1 MRRAAVLWVVSAAGL
16 AAGACAEARDDARPP
31 AVLLVSIDTLRAD
44 HVGLYGYERDTTPF
58 LDRFAAGATVFERAF
73 TTAPWT
79 LPAHMTMLTGLFP
92 AQHGVVRED
101 VALAPGIPLLAERL
115 RAAGYQT
122 LALYYPCWI
131 GERHG
136 FERGFD
142 VFRAH
147 DSIEQARA
155 HAAEELARLDR
166 TRPWFLFFHVFDVHD
181 GPLATGEHM
190 LYASPPPYQDWFM
203 PDAAAKLP
211 DVPPDELWESENL
224 LDAEERAALVALY
237 DGGIRHVDANLALLF
252 EALEGDGW
260 LADTLVI
267 VTSDHG
273 ESLAQ
278 RGRLDGHGELAQ
290 EGLHVPLVVRHPRG
304 VAAGT
309 RVAAPVHLGD
319 VVPTVLALAGLEADP
334 RLPGRD
340 LFDALPPDRVITGTY
355 LPNEFVVRWPEK
367 LVHRE
372 GTGTAAFDLER
383 DPLERAVKPAQAARF
398 RALQAEA
405 LGAER
410 FPAPLELAPMSAEE
424 RAALR
429 ALGYGGDDE

>member
-1 MRRAAVLWVVSAAGL
+1 MRRAPAPWSLARVVL
-16 AAGACAEARDDARPP
+16 AASLVACADGPRPP
-31 AVLLVSIDTLRAD
+31 SVLLVSIDTLRAD

-58 LDRFAAGATVFERAF
+58 LDRFAADATVFEHAF

-101 VALAPGIPLLAERL
+101 VALAAGIPRLAERL
-115 RAAGYQT
+115 RAAGSQT
-122 LALYYPCWI
+122 VALYYPCWI
-131 GERHG
+131 GDRHG

-142 VFRAH
+142 VFREH
-147 DSIEQARA
+147 DSVEEARA

-166 TRPWFLFFHVFDVHD
+166 TRPWFLFFHVMDVHD
-181 GPLATGEHM
+181 GPLASGEHM

-224 LDAEERAALVALY
+224 LDADERAALVALY
-237 DGGIRHVDANLALLF
+237 DGGIRHVDANHELLF
-252 EALEGDGW
+252 EALAGDGW
-260 LADTLVI
+260 LDDTLVV

-304 VAAGT
+304 QGAGT
-309 RVAAPVHLGD
+309 RVGAPVHLGD
-319 VVPTVLALAGLEADP
+319 VVPTVLALAGLDPDP

-340 LFDALPPDRVITGTY
+340 LFGALPPERVITGTY
-355 LPNEFVVRWPEK
+355 LPNEFAVRWPEK

-372 GTGTAAFDLER
+372 GTGTVAFDLER
-383 DPLERAVKPAQAARF
+383 DPGELAPRPAQAARF
-398 RALQAEA
+398 RALAREA
-405 LGAER
+405 LGETR

-424 RAALR
+424 RAAQR
-429 ALGYGGDDE
+429 ARGYGGDDE